1 MSCRLSITRGNGSLG
16 CGCGCTE
23 RKTLSGMR
31 IDHEVNTHLDSTLAF
46 LVDAGE
52 MRRFAMGCTLGIEE
66 PEAED
71 VLVLESVSSESELES
86 VLSEQED
93 VLADEVEVADVS

>member
-16 CGCGCTE
+16 CGCTE

-31 IDHEVNTHLDSTLAF
+31 SDHEVNTHADSALVF